1 MRSMISSYEMPVR
14 SWWDQSVSTFSS
26 HRDLIVWDR
35 TMRSLWDLYEIIKI
49 FLMQQKRNWRIS
61 LQELYQYDMD
71 SKNSQGATSKGL
83 ARFSLG
89 KRFLGCCRFSPNC
102 LFCLNLGKKKTKL
115 GQWRFLSPPYPQGTS
130 TTPWHIPHWNNISH
144 PCATPP
150 SLCYSTPPTL
160 CTLVVARGVAKLWGS
175 VSPGILLQQDHRL
188 KFSWN
193 GKDYHYQ

>member
-1 MRSMISSYEMPVR
+1 MPVR
-14 SWWDQSVSTFSS
+14 PWWDQSVSTYWS
-26 HRDLIVWDR
+26 HRDLIIWDR

-102 LFCLNLGKKKTKL
+102 LFCLNLGKKKQNWAN
-115 GQWRFLSPPYPQGTS
+115 GDFYPHHIPKAHPQRPGTS
-130 TTPWHIPHWNNISH
+130 PTGTTSPIPVLLPH

-150 SLCYSTPPTL
+150 SLCYSPIPVLLYPTNSL
-160 CTLVVARGVAKLWGS
+160 HTGCGQGSSKVVRVC
-175 VSPGILLQQDHRL
+175 
-188 KFSWN
+188 
-193 GKDYHYQ
+193 